1 MNRPAAIASI
11 IAATLLLPATA
22 QASAP
27 LVTGQLTDD
36 AGRPVI
42 GPVVVH
48 AWPKERGA
56 PMPVVASAVANDR
69 GDFTATI
76 TDPEQLSAVAADE
89 NGWVDFLAVSGT
101 GRHTGQW
108 AFTSR
113 IARAGGTLRSV
124 QVRDAIHSGGARA
137 ATAGRPPRIRLTL
150 PRGRSLSSPVAGPAS
165 ITGRCNDRN
174 PERRDARSVSKW
186 TVIGELN
193 NAYSDTRAVFHYGR
207 HGHAE
212 TSIGVAISKDNEASF
227 TISGE
232 THVSKGGSIQFPMI
246 KRRYARKL
254 RTKFEYTREQI
265 RVTPCSAWETHI
277 RATDWLGGTDDAIKQ
292 PGTLNKCDSTWVGGT
307 DQRGVDNKY
316 TGHAV
321 RWNRGVTVFG
331 VHLTTKSGFSENVG
345 LTYRYGTSRPKYY
358 LCGPDGKQGFAGAPR
373 VFSGAR

>member
-36 AGRPVI
+36 AGRPVS

-56 PMPVVASAVANDR
+56 PMPVVASAIANDR

-89 NGWVDFLAVSGT
+89 GGWVDFLAVSGT

-124 QVRDAIHSGGARA
+124 QVRDAIDSGGARA
-137 ATAGRPPRIRLTL
+137 ASVGRPPRIRLTL

-165 ITGRCNDRN
+165 ITGRCNDRD
-174 PERRDARSVSKW
+174 PERRRATSRAKW
-186 TVIGELN
+186 AVIGELN
-193 NAYSDTRAVFHYGR
+193 NAYSDTRAVFNYGR
-207 HGHAE
+207 HNHAE
-212 TSIGVAISKDNEASF
+212 TSFGIAVSKDNEETFS
-227 TISGE
+227 IGGE
-232 THVSKGGSIQFPMI
+232 THVTNGGSLTFPEVR
-246 KRRYARKL
+246 RRYARKL
-254 RTKFEYTREQI
+254 RTKFEFTREQI
-265 RVTPCSAWETHI
+265 RVTPCSAWETYI
-277 RATDWLGGTDDAIKQ
+277 RVTNWLGGSDDSVKQ
-292 PGTLNKCDSTWVGGT
+292 TKTLNVCDSTYLGGEL
-307 DQRGVDNKY
+307 RGARAEVYSGD
-316 TGHAV
+316 AV
-321 RWNRGVTVFG
+321 RWKRGVSVFG
-331 VHLTTKSGFSENVG
+331 VYLTAKSGFSSNVG
-345 LTYRYGTSRPKYY
+345 LEYRFGSTRNRYY
-358 LCGPDGKQGFAGAPR
+358 LCGPGGKRGYANAPR